1 MYEPVT
7 VDFISIFAAIATGT
21 FIAICFIWGYLNSD
35 SVEPLKVPD
44 KFELGYIEDRNPP
57 TKVSAREEYDE
68 LKDLQRQ
75 VKIKKLKQEL
85 KNLDKPKPQSKPKT
99 IEPKKQANPIIVDCV
114 EALTNMGEKKSVARA
129 TVNKYF
135 VNNPNTNTV
144 EDFLEGVFK
153 K

>member
-7 VDFISIFAAIATGT
+7 VDFISMFAAIAIGT
-21 FIAICFIWGYLNSD
+21 FIAICFTWGFLNSD

-57 TKVSAREEYDE
+57 VKVSAREEYDE
-68 LKDLQRQ
+68 LKDLERQ

-85 KNLDKPKPQSKPKT
+85 KSMDKPKPQRTSKKP
-99 IEPKKQANPIIVDCV
+99 EHKKETNSIVIDCID
-114 EALTNMGEKKSVARA
+114 AMIAMGEKKSVARA

-135 VNNPNTNTV
+135 VNNPNTKSV
-144 EDFLEGVFK
+144 EDFLAGVFK